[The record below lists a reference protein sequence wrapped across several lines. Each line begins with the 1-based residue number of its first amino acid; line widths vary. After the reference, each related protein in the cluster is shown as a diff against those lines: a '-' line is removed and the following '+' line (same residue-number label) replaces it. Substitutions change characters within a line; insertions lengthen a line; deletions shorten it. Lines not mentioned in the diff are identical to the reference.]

1 MTEKPEYLSQE
12 ALDELTQELQY
23 LKTTKRHEVANRIEK
38 AKDLGDLRENAE
50 YHDAKE
56 ELAWLEGRIIEI
68 EDKINRAVLIET
80 GNKESVGVGSTIKVA
95 YNDKEKTFTIT
106 GSHEADP
113 LSGKISNESPIG
125 KAFIGKKVSEKAEV
139 EVPAGIITYT
149 ILAIE

>member
-12 ALDELTQELQY
+12 ALDKITQELEY
-23 LKTTKRHEVANRIEK
+23 LKTTKRREVADRIEK

-50 YHDAKE
+50 YHEAKD

-68 EDKINRAVLIET
+68 EDKISRAVLIIAGDT
-80 GNKESVGVGSTIKVA
+80 DSVGIGSTLRVA

-125 KAFIGKKVSEKAEV
+125 KAFIGKKVGEKTEV
-139 EVPAGIITYT
+139 EVPSGTITYT